1 MHLLNYNRHKTYLY
15 LYFNSHY
22 LKSICN
28 TSRDPTYFSLEFS
41 QLVCF
46 PMRSNLNHQLSEK
59 KYGFCGESLELLKTF
74 KSNANLKTL
83 LACNNKSKLPG
94 NSLPGV

>member
-1 MHLLNYNRHKTYLY
+1 MHLLNYVTKYTYIYILIVITWN
-15 LYFNSHY
+15 LFVT
-22 LKSICN
+22 LR
-28 TSRDPTYFSLEFS
+28 RDPTYFSLEFS